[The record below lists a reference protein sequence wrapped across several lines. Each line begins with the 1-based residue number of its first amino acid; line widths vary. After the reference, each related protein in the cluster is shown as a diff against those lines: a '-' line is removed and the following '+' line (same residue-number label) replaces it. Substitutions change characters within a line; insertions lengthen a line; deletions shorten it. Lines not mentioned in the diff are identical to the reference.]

1 MYLPHLIF
9 SKPNNIFAK
18 APSTTFYAYQKHVKV
33 QRIDILLTE
42 QKLVERLVAFPQL
55 MVNNRVLGL

>member
-1 MYLPHLIF
+1 MMYLPHLIF
-9 SKPNNIFAK
+9 SKPKNIFAK

-42 QKLVERLVAFPQL
+42 QKLVEWLVAFP
-55 MVNNRVLGL
+55 